1 MSIRSDHKALLFLSA
16 IAALGAAVRMAR
28 AFGGA
33 VSPQQPALDHQL
45 QAADSAKR
53 SLSAKRPE
61 KGGRSSPVA
70 RGNAVGALDRQQPAP
85 STAGGASH
93 RDYRGRLDLDLAT
106 AAEIDSVPG
115 IGPTLAKRIV
125 ADRMANG
132 AFRELVALRRVKG
145 IPLKLLAH
153 LDSLVSFSGV
163 YKPSQ
168 ASDTM
173 LVLKKPKKKR

>member
-33 VSPQQPALDHQL
+33 VSTQQPALDHQL

-53 SLSAKRPE
+53 SLAAKRPE
-61 KGGRSSPVA
+61 KGGRSSSRA
-70 RGNAVGALDRQQPAP
+70 RGGAVV
-85 STAGGASH
+85 AGGASP

-145 IPLKLLAH
+145 LPLKLLSH

-163 YKPSQ
+163 YKPPQ
-168 ASDTM
+168 ASDTVM
-173 LVLKKPKKKR
+173 TAKQSKKKR